1 LNWDLIGDIGFWT
14 ATAATTTFC
23 LLYFLF
29 APWWSTMAGRN
40 IMAVMGSVALAFAY
54 FSWAIALGHVP
65 PGFWPMRALLF
76 FGIALA
82 VGWRILIFI
91 RYQIIRPR
99 KAGKKERTDELED
112 AR

>member
-1 LNWDLIGDIGFWT
+1 MNWDLAGDIAFW
-14 ATAATTTFC
+14 AATVATMLFS
-23 LLYFLF
+23 LLYLVF
-29 APWWSTMAGRN
+29 APWWKSVAGRN

-76 FGIALA
+76 TGIALA
-82 VGWRILIFI
+82 VTWRIVIFI
-91 RYQIIRPR
+91 RHQIIRSR
-99 KAGKKERTDELED
+99 LAEKERSNELEN

>member
-1 LNWDLIGDIGFWT
+1 MNWKLAGDIGFWT
-14 ATAATTTFC
+14 ATVATSLFS
-23 LLYFLF
+23 LLYFMF
-29 APWWSTMAGRN
+29 APWWRTMAGRN

-54 FSWAIALGHVP
+54 FSWAIAIGGIP

-82 VGWRILIFI
+82 VGWRIVIFV

-99 KAGKKERTDELED
+99 KAGEERKNELED